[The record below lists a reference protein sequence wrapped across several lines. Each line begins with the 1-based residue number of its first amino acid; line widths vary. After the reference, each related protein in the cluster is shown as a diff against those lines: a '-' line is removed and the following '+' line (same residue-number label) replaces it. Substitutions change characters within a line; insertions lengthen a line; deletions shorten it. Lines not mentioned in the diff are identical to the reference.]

1 MAHREWRRISLP
13 AIHHLPLFTHVSS
26 MSDDI
31 PFNRTLALA
40 PGRVEEVAP
49 GVRRM
54 LCDNPSPFTFKG
66 TMSYIVGR
74 GQVAIIDPG
83 PDDPRH
89 IDALLDAVRNE
100 TVTHIVVTHT
110 HRDHS
115 PGAARVKAARS
126 EERRVGKECRSRWS
140 P

>member
-1 MAHREWRRISLP
+1 
-13 AIHHLPLFTHVSS
+13 

-66 TMSYIVGR
+66 TMSYIVGH

-83 PDDPRH
+83 PDDARH
-89 IDALLDAVRNE
+89 IDALLDAVRN
-100 TVTHIVVTHT
+100 
-110 HRDHS
+110 
-115 PGAARVKAARS
+115 
-126 EERRVGKECRSRWS
+126 
-140 P
+140 